1 MRVRTIFLLCLAP
14 FVIGSLQG
22 CGDDSNSGGGG
33 EDGPLGACPPD
44 SAAEQAAGLDALQG
58 NCNICHST
66 TKVGAAARANAPE
79 GVNVDDPAYVS
90 GNAEKIYEEI
100 EEGAMPPTGR
110 LQDATVESIRVY
122 LACETQ

>member
-22 CGDDSNSGGGG
+22 CGGDDPDPKG
-33 EDGPLGACPPD
+33 EEGPLGACPPD
-44 SAAEQAAGLDALQG
+44 SAAEQAAGLDALTG
-58 NCNICHST
+58 NCSICHST

-79 GVNVDDPAYVS
+79 GANVDDPVYVS
-90 GNAEKIYEEI
+90 ENAEKIFEEVD
-100 EEGAMPPTGR
+100 EGAMPPTGR
-110 LQDATVESIRVY
+110 LQDATVESIRIY